1 MSSEVFS
8 HGWGEKQNHRR
19 YPGIKGKRP
28 DRKAER
34 VETAR
39 QRAEV
44 YATLSMSEKMQ
55 RNPKKY
61 QQVRA

>member
-19 YPGIKGKRP
+19 YPGIKGRRP

-34 VETAR
+34 VEAAR

-44 YATLSMSEKMQ
+44 YAALSMQEKMK

-61 QQVRA
+61 QQVGA